1 MKKVRSSIALF
12 LGCLLCA
19 GATTKQP
26 TQLFADLPD
35 RLPISISVPQNEPDS
50 SRFTYSTLVSG
61 LDEPMQ
67 MAILPNYDLV
77 VAERKGAVRYFDNAT
92 KELSTIAQLNVF
104 SGIED
109 GLLGVAADP
118 DFKTNHW
125 VYLYYGVGGEKSVS
139 QLTRFELKGRKLV
152 QESAR
157 VLLEVPTQR
166 KYCCHSAGYITFANG
181 LLYLSIGDNT
191 NAEEIEGHTPI
202 DERPGRELSDDQA
215 STANSNDLRG
225 KILRIKPEPD
235 GTYSIPDGN
244 LFPKDGSQ
252 GRPEIYVMGVRN
264 PFRISVDPKTDFL
277 YWGDVGPDTEVPG
290 SEGKMSYDEINQAR
304 KPGFFGYPYFLAD
317 NQVFPDY
324 DFATKKEGPGKD
336 PLRPVNDSP
345 HNTGIRELPP
355 AQPAFIWYGKGPSK
369 KYPLVGKGGASAM
382 AGPVYHSDRYP
393 NAPYKL
399 PGYYDGKLFI
409 FEWIRKWIMAVTID
423 KDGNYSGM
431 EPFLPQLKVVAPID
445 MQIAP
450 DGAIYLLA
458 YGTNW
463 FARNTDSGIIRVEYA
478 EGNRN
483 PVAILN
489 AGNTTGGAPFT
500 ATLSAKG
507 SKDYD
512 AGDKLTYEWKIGARK
527 FTGETLKHTFT
538 KPGVYNVVLTVTDQH
553 GGRGTATTEFKIGNT
568 PPVVQIKTGAN
579 RSFYWDNAA
588 FDYEINATDREDGK
602 IAPSKIHASFNYIAF
617 GKDLAGALSGGEENI
632 RYAATAKLYASLDC
646 SACHTMNAKS
656 IGPPLREVAKRY
668 DGKPG
673 AADMLARKII
683 SGGSGQWGSY
693 PMPPHPDLPEKSAR
707 ELAGYIL
714 SLGKP
719 ASQLPLKSTLKLT
732 EHIGQGSEGAYVLQA
747 MYTDKGANG
756 IAPIKSESRIVMRNP
771 LVQMEDYQEGNV
783 GVVIATQQTG
793 FVSYIAN
800 ITDGKYT
807 RFNGI
812 DLTHIQNIR
821 LRIQEHGAGGTVEL
835 RLDSRDGPLAG
846 KVQIPGGKLA
856 DLKEGWKEISLPVER
871 GAGMH
876 DIYLV
881 FKNEQAAGP
890 LFHIDW
896 MYFSENSKP

>member
-1 MKKVRSSIALF
+1 MAL
-12 LGCLLCA
+12 LAGCLLCA
-19 GATTKQP
+19 GAAPKHAAP
-26 TQLFADLPD
+26 LFAPLPD
-35 RLPISISVPQNEPDS
+35 KAPVRMEAAQNGPDS

-61 LDEPMQ
+61 LEEPMQ
-67 MAILPNYDLV
+67 MAILPNYDIV
-77 VAERKGAVRYFDNAT
+77 VAERKGAVRYFDNRT
-92 KELSTIAQLNVF
+92 RELHTIAQLHVF

-118 DFKTNHW
+118 DFKNNNW
-125 VYLYYGVGGEKSVS
+125 IYLYYGVGGEKSVS
-139 QLTRFELKGRKLV
+139 RLTRFELKGRQLV
-152 QESAR
+152 QESAK

-166 KYCCHSAGYITFANG
+166 KYCCHSAGYITFSNG

-225 KILRIKPEPD
+225 KILRIRPEPD

-264 PFRISVDPKTDFL
+264 PFRISVDPKTGFL

-290 SEGKMSYDEINQAR
+290 TEGKMSYDEINQAR

-355 AQPAFIWYGKGPSK
+355 AQPAFIWYGKGPSA

-382 AGPVYHSDRYP
+382 AGPVYYSDLYP
-393 NAPYKL
+393 GAPYKL
-399 PGYYDGKLFI
+399 PGYYNGKLFI
-409 FEWIRKWIMAVTID
+409 FEWIRKWIMAVTLD
-423 KDGNYSGM
+423 KDGNYVGM

-483 PVAILN
+483 PVAVLN
-489 AGNTTGGAPFT
+489 TDKTIGAAPFT
-500 ATLSAKG
+500 AILSAKG

-512 AGDKLTYEWKIGARK
+512 PGDKLSYEWTIGSRK
-527 FTGETLKHTFT
+527 FSGETLRQTFT
-538 KPGVYNVVLTVTDQH
+538 KPGVYNVVLTVSDQH
-553 GGRGTATTEFKIGNT
+553 GGRGTATAEFKIGNT
-568 PPVVQIKTGAN
+568 PPEVKIETAAN

-588 FDYEINATDREDGK
+588 FDYNIRVSDREDGQ
-602 IAPSKIHASFNYIAF
+602 IEASKIHGSFNYIAL
-617 GKDLAGALSGGEENI
+617 GKDLAGALSGGEQGNI
-632 RYAATAKLYASLDC
+632 RYAAKTRLYASLDC
-646 SACHTMNAKS
+646 SACHTMNQKS
-656 IGPPLREVAKRY
+656 IGPALQDVAKRY

-673 AADMLARKII
+673 AAEMLAQKII

-693 PMPPHPDLPEKSAR
+693 PMPPHADLSEKDAR

-719 ASQLPLKSTLKLT
+719 AQKFPLKATLKLT
-732 EHIGQGSEGAYVLQA
+732 EHIGRGHEGAYVLQA

-756 IAPIKSESRIVMRNP
+756 IGPQKGESRMILRSP
-771 LVQMEDYQEGNV
+771 LIQLEDYQEGNV

-793 FVSYIAN
+793 FISYISN
-800 ITDGKYT
+800 ITHGKYT
-807 RFNGI
+807 RFNAI
-812 DLTHIQNIR
+812 DLTNIKSIR
-821 LRIQEHGAGGTVEL
+821 LRVQEHGAGGTIEL
-835 RLDSRDGPLAG
+835 RLDGRDGPVAG
-846 KVQIPGGKLA
+846 QVQIPEGKLA
-856 DLKEGWKEISLPVER
+856 DLKEGWKEVSLPVAQNT
-871 GAGMH
+871 GLH
-876 DIYLV
+876 DLYLV
-881 FKNEQAAGP
+881 FKNGQASRP

-896 MYFSENSKP
+896 MYFENNSKP